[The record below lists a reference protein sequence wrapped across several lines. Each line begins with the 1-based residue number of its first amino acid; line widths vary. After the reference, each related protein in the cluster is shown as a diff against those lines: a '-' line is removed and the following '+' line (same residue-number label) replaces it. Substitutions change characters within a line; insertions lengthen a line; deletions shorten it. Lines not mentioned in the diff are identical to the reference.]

1 MFKKCLLLF
10 GFIGFIIAPSA
21 AHAGLPAVMTIS
33 ASASTAVA
41 GVPFTMSITTT
52 CYAPWA
58 TADLQMRNTTNST
71 DLGSVIAITASGSPA
86 TVIAV
91 QVIFPTSGSYS
102 VGARVTNSKTSS
114 NTDATYCNIAA
125 VATPFDVTVAAA
137 LTTTT
142 STTTAVPTTTLA
154 PTTTSAT
161 ITTSTTTTSTIPV
174 TTTTQVIAAVPAVD
188 KSDVLP
194 RTGSNNDVLYFA
206 FAMSTIG
213 FAAFAFRK
221 RLMN

>member
-1 MFKKCLLLF
+1 MFKKCLLLV
-10 GFIGFIIAPSA
+10 GFIGIAIAPSA
-21 AHAGLPAVMTIS
+21 AHAGSPVAVTIS
-33 ASASTAVA
+33 ASTSTAVA

-58 TADLQMRNTTNST
+58 TADLQMRNITNST
-71 DLGSVIAITASGSPA
+71 NLGSVIAITSSGASA

-114 NTDATYCNIAA
+114 NTDATYCNSAA

-137 LTTTT
+137 PTTTT
-142 STTTAVPTTTLA
+142 STTTVAPTTTLA
-154 PTTTSAT
+154 PTTTAA
-161 ITTSTTTTSTIPV
+161 ITTTSTMPT
-174 TTTTQVIAAVPAVD
+174 TTTTQVIAAVPAVN

-194 RTGSNNDVLYFA
+194 QTGSDNDVLFTALALSAIGFVA
-206 FAMSTIG
+206 FAS
-213 FAAFAFRK
+213 RK